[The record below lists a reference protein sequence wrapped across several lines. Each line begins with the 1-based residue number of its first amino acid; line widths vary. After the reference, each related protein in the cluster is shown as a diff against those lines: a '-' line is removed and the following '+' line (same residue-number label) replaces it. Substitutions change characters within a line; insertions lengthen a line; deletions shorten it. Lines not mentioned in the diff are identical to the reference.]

1 MKRLALLLPV
11 ALVMVGCQDI
21 QHPTANYQVSDG
33 SSFGGNGN
41 PHFFFLPPLVPAPSY
56 SGTFD
61 PSLLPYLSIRVSGPF
76 DTDADAVCGDAGLV
90 FDASN
95 GLTLENE
102 SYAFG
107 WNTGSAGL
115 ESNKVYR
122 VCVRLTP
129 PGVGGTDL
137 GFRDVSPTQGGGSVA
152 EDPVYLF
159 NNGSNLA
166 IKFRVEVGVLN
177 TVLCTSGELGDDYDC
192 TAQILNSNE
201 TALCENQTCLLTT
214 GVMAAS
220 ELFLVEK
227 FGVDNPRCFE
237 SDGTSTVDGFPLS
250 IDIPQYAGCVRVTLF
265 DEDLSFQGFLNS
277 FGTVGACFYP
287 GSNPYPLK
295 PQQDE
300 AIQLHIQY
308 PGAEPTVWA
317 LPWGATGEIF
327 AECEL
332 IEQQAG
338 AGGLLGQAQLAARK
352 LWRGAQRVLNPWF
365 APPPVWAF
373 HTGFGGHSSFIE
385 DESGFD
391 SGTDGGTLSVRVD
404 DGTPVVSASGAVG
417 ALMTDE
423 TVKVFHLAWALP
435 SQMAAAAFCAG
446 AGCEGVGESP
456 LRVNVGDVVTVSVQV
471 TDNGAVPDASAA
483 GGRSLDDP
491 RAVHGATVTFAA
503 SDGATQETIS
513 NADGL
518 ATFQWTATAEGP
530 ATITASGFGIGTTGG
545 PFDAFANGAY
555 TGLPTLLA
563 LGQLAFDVEVCAPA
577 PNVVDGS
584 VTDADEYPTTSDGW
598 RSIPVNLGGNSSGT
612 AYLYITN
619 DCDNLYL
626 TFLMPSDPTKDN
638 KLRFVFAQ
646 NGQTEGPLDDILS
659 LSAAGFRDRYL
670 SQACIGSK
678 QADCGPDDPD
688 TRDGTGVAD
697 HQVFASPYLGSST
710 WFVYE
715 MQHPLSTGSA
725 YDLNLKVGDTV
736 YFYGAVS
743 LGGGSKGN
751 TEFPDQKGNFK
762 NYGYSY
768 TVQGES

>member
-1 MKRLALLLPV
+1 VKRLAQLSLL
-11 ALVMVGCQDI
+11 ALVVTACQDI
-21 QHPTANYQVSDG
+21 QQPTANYQVSDG
-33 SSFGGNGN
+33 STFGGNGN
-41 PHFFFLPPLVPAPSY
+41 PYFFFLPPLVPSPSY
-56 SGTFD
+56 SGVFD
-61 PSLLPYLSIRVSGPF
+61 ASLLPYLSIRVSGPF
-76 DTDADAVCGDAGLV
+76 EADTVAVCGEAIRV

-95 GLTLENE
+95 GLTMSLENE
-102 SYAFG
+102 TYSFG

-115 ESNKVYR
+115 ADGKVYR
-122 VCVRLTP
+122 LCVRLTP
-129 PGVGGTDL
+129 PGVASVDL
-137 GFRDVSPTQGGGSVA
+137 GFRDISPTQGGGSVA
-152 EDPVYLF
+152 EDPVYKF

-177 TVLCTSGELGDDYDC
+177 NALCTSGELGDDYDC

-201 TALCENQTCLLTT
+201 TALCDNQTCLLTT
-214 GVMAAS
+214 GIMAAP

-227 FGVDNPRCFE
+227 FGVDNPQCFE
-237 SDGTSTVDGFPLS
+237 SDGSSTVDGFPLDM
-250 IDIPQYAGCVRVTLF
+250 DIPQFAGCVRVTLF
-265 DEDLSFQGFLNS
+265 DEDLSFQGFLDS

-287 GSNPYPLK
+287 GSNPNELK

-300 AIQLHIQY
+300 SIQLHIQY
-308 PGAEPTVWA
+308 PGAERTVWA

-332 IEQQAG
+332 LEQQASTG
-338 AGGLLGQAQLAARK
+338 SVLGQVRLAARK
-352 LWRGAQRVLNPWF
+352 VWRGTQRVLNPWF

-373 HTGFGGHSSFIE
+373 HTGFGGHTSFE
-385 DESGFD
+385 RDESGFD
-391 SGTDGGTLSVRVD
+391 GGTPGLRVD
-404 DGTPVVSASGAVG
+404 DGMPVVSASGVAA
-417 ALMTDE
+417 ALTTDE
-423 TVKVFHLAWALP
+423 TVKVFNLAWGLP
-435 SQMAAAAFCAG
+435 SQMAAAAFCTG
-446 AGCEGVGESP
+446 SGCDGVGTSP

-471 TDNGAVPDASAA
+471 TDNGAVPDASAS
-483 GGRSLDDP
+483 GGRSLGDP
-491 RAVHGATVTFAA
+491 RAVEGATVTFTA
-503 SDGATQETIS
+503 SDGPTQETTS
-513 NADGL
+513 DAGGL
-518 ATFQWTATAEGP
+518 ATFLWTATAEGP
-530 ATITASGFGIGTTGG
+530 ATITATGFGIGTTGG

-555 TGLPTLLA
+555 TGLPAMLE
-563 LGQLAFDVEVCAPA
+563 LGQLTFDVEVCAPA

-584 VTDADEYPTTSDGW
+584 VTDADGYPADAAGW
-598 RSIPVNLGGNSSGT
+598 RSVPVNLGGSSTGT

-638 KLRFVFAQ
+638 TLRFVFAQ

-670 SQACIGSK
+670 SQNCIGSK

-688 TRDGTGVAD
+688 TMDGTGVAAY
-697 HQVFASPYLGSST
+697 QAFASPYLSRSN

-715 MQHPLSTGSA
+715 MKHPLTTGSSF
-725 YDLNLKVGDTV
+725 DLDLKVGDTV

-768 TVQGES
+768 TVQ